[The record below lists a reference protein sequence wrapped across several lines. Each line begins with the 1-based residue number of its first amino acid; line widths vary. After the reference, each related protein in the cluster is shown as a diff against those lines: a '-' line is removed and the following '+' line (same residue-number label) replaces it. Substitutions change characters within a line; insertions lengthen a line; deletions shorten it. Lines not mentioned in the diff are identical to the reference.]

1 MLRDMLRDTLRLT
14 TLLAAGGASFLG
26 APTGSAA
33 PPEGFTRESV
43 PGDWEEIVG
52 IVPVGDG
59 RFVAWERAGL
69 VWMLGPDLAM
79 SMEPMIDL
87 REEVGAWRDHG
98 LLGLALDPAFLD
110 NGRLY
115 LMYVVDRHH
124 LMNFGTPQYDPNAD
138 EYFAAT
144 IGRITRYEATEASE
158 RSTIDPKTRRVL
170 VGGSITDGLPIL
182 HQSHAVGSLAFGTDG
197 TLIASMGDSA
207 SYGGVDTGGQVDGGW
222 IDQALADGIIT
233 PDQDLG
239 AFRAQY
245 VDTLCGKLL
254 RLDPESGF
262 GVPSNPWFDPK
273 SPRSPRSRVWS
284 LGLRNPF
291 RISMIPGTGSTDP
304 ADGDPGSIAYGDVGA
319 GSYEEIGVIDGPALN
334 NGWPLYQ
341 GHDIDAGY
349 WMTGRMHPTAV
360 NPLSGDDC
368 PAGFRFRDLLLHDTP
383 DDERPANTCDP
394 AWRFPVA
401 WEGPTF
407 KNEVTG
413 FTGEGYLDFG
423 FSTGETID
431 FAIDCPEDGVRSFR
445 VRFANGG
452 GKPRPIAVDV
462 DGSML
467 TTLDIPSTGDW
478 ANWRFVEFSADLTAG
493 DHLITLRT
501 IIPTGPNVDRL
512 DAPDLPSTPMTD
524 PPTFSHHRPLLDIRH
539 GFAGT
544 RVATFDGRAP
554 IATGIEDPESPVT
567 GVPFFG
573 NSITGGVLQNEPRW
587 PSEWR
592 GLFFA
597 DYIHRWIRVLR
608 FDDAG
613 RPVSVEMFDQSAGE
627 IVGMTADPA
636 SGDLIAIRWS
646 DRPIR
651 YTPPV
656 NPCPADLSG
665 DGIVNG
671 GDIGLLLAAWG
682 TPDVDLDGDG
692 TTGGA
697 DLGLILAAWGPCP
710 G

>member
-87 REEVGAWRDHG
+87 QEEVGAWRDHG

-110 NGRLY
+110 NGRIY

-124 LMNFGTPQYDPNAD
+124 LLNFGTPKYDPDVD

-158 RSTIDPKTRRVL
+158 RSTIDPSTRRTL
-170 VGGSITDGLPIL
+170 LGGSITDGIPIL
-182 HQSHAVGSLAFGTDG
+182 HQSHGVGTILFGSDG
-197 TLIASMGDSA
+197 TLIASTGDSA
-207 SYGGVDTGGQVDGGW
+207 SYNGVDTGGQVSGGS
-222 IDQALADGIIT
+222 INQALQDGIIT

-245 VDTLCGKLL
+245 LDTLCGKIL
-254 RLDPESGF
+254 RLDPDTGL
-262 GVPSNPWFDPK
+262 GVASNPWFDPE
-273 SPRSPRSRVWS
+273 SPRSPRSRIWS

-291 RISMIPGTGSTDP
+291 RLSLRSGTGSDEP
-304 ADGDPGSIAYGDVGA
+304 ADGDPGSLTYGDVGWLTF
-319 GSYEEIGVIDGPALN
+319 EEIGLIDAPGLN
-334 NGWPLYQ
+334 NGWPLFE
-341 GHDIDAGY
+341 GLEANTPY
-349 WMTGRMHPTAV
+349 WTTNTMHPTAS
-360 NPLSGDDC
+360 NPLSGDGC
-368 PAGFRFRDLLLHDTP
+368 PVGFRFRDLLMHDTE
-383 DDERPANTCDP
+383 DDRPPANPCEP
-394 AWRFPVA
+394 NWRLPVS
-401 WEGPTF
+401 WKGPTLE
-407 KNEVTG
+407 NEFGGYTG
-413 FTGEGYLDFG
+413 DGYLDYG
-423 FSTGETID
+423 FSIGETID
-431 FAIDCPEDGVRSFR
+431 FLVDCPANGVQSFQ

-452 GKPRPIAVDV
+452 DEPRPIAVDI
-462 DGSML
+462 DGTAL
-467 TTLDIPSTGDW
+467 TTLDIPPTGAWSKWRTASFST
-478 ANWRFVEFSADLTAG
+478 DLVAG
-493 DHLITLRT
+493 THQITLRT
-501 IIPTGPNVDRL
+501 FEPTGPNIDRL
-512 DAPDLPSTPMTD
+512 DAPGLPSAPILSV
-524 PPTFSHHRPLLDIRH
+524 PASSHNRPWFDIRH
-539 GFAGT
+539 GTGGTRIATFAGGDPT
-544 RVATFDGRAP
+544 ETA
-554 IATGIEDPESPVT
+554 IEDATSPIS
-567 GVPFFG
+567 GVPFNA
-573 NSITGGVLQNEPRW
+573 NSITIGPAQLHPAW
-587 PSEWR
+587 PAEWR

-597 DYIHRWIRVLR
+597 DYIRRWLRVLR
-608 FDDAG
+608 FDADG
-613 RPVSVEMFDQSAGE
+613 RPLSIEMFDQTAGE
-627 IVGMTADPA
+627 IAALTADPA

-665 DGIVNG
+665 DGIMNG

>member
-1 MLRDMLRDTLRLT
+1 MIRHLARTAS
-14 TLLAAGGASFLG
+14 TLLVASSVLLGGPAAV
-26 APTGSAA
+26 AA
-33 PPEGFTRESV
+33 PPDGFTRESV

-79 SMEPMIDL
+79 SMDPMIDL

-110 NGRLY
+110 NGRIF

-124 LMNFGTPQYDPNAD
+124 LLNFGTPAYDPDVD

-144 IGRITRYEATEASE
+144 IGRITRYEATEASQ
-158 RSTIDPKTRRVL
+158 RSTIDPETRRVL
-170 VGGSITDGLPIL
+170 VGGSITDGLPVL
-182 HQSHAVGSLAFGTDG
+182 HQSHAVGSLVFGTDG

-207 SYGGVDTGGQVDGGW
+207 SYGGIDTGGQVAGGW

-233 PDQDLG
+233 PDQDIG

-245 VDTLCGKLL
+245 IDTLCGKLL
-254 RLDPESGF
+254 RLDPDTGF
-262 GVPSNPWFDPK
+262 GVPSNPWFEPK
-273 SPRSPRSRVWS
+273 SPRSPRSRGWS

-291 RISMIPGTGSTDP
+291 RISLIPGTGSTDP
-304 ADGDPGSIAYGDVGA
+304 AAGDPGSIAYGDVGA
-319 GSYEEIGVIDGPALN
+319 GSYEEIGIIDAPALN

-349 WMTGRMHPTAV
+349 WMTGRVHPTGA
-360 NPLSGDDC
+360 NPLSGGEC
-368 PAGFRFRDLLLHDTP
+368 PQGYRFRELLMHDTP
-383 DDERPANTCDP
+383 DGQRAANPCDP
-394 AWRFPVA
+394 AWRYPVA
-401 WEGPTF
+401 WDGPTF

-413 FTGEGYLDFG
+413 FTGDGYLDFG
-423 FSTGETID
+423 FSIGETID
-431 FAIDCPEDGVRSFR
+431 FLVDCPADGVRTFR

-462 DGSML
+462 DGAML

-478 ANWRFVEFSADLTAG
+478 SNWRSVEFAVDLTAG
-493 DHLITLRT
+493 PHEITLRT
-501 IIPTGPNVDRL
+501 IIPTGPNIDRL
-512 DAPDLPSTPMTD
+512 DAPDLPSTPLVD
-524 PPTFSHHRPLLDIRH
+524 PPGFGHHRPLLDIRH

-544 RVATFDGRAP
+544 RAATFDGPDPVAV
-554 IATGIEDPESPVT
+554 GIQDPESPVT

-573 NSITGGVLQNEPRW
+573 NSITGGVLQSDPRW

-608 FDDAG
+608 LDADG

-656 NPCPADLSG
+656 DPCPADLDANGILDLADISAFVSGFPAQTADSDLNG
-665 DGIVNG
+665 DGIWDLADVNLFVSIFQG
-671 GDIGLLLAAWG
+671 GCAG
-682 TPDVDLDGDG
+682 
-692 TTGGA
+692 
-697 DLGLILAAWGPCP
+697 
-710 G
+710 